1 MRDRD
6 ASILCRVVIPD
17 KFERKRM
24 FSSFAQLASSLE
36 ASLSLD
42 ALQASTTGGTK
53 ATDNQNDGKSHL
65 IQKEEII
72 NAEETELLLVE
83 EVSRLSELLRLKDG
97 DFTSLQLQH
106 SEALGKVQSKEL
118 AISDVREELEALK
131 LSGKLTTDALNE
143 KYISAEREICDLKEE
158 VNRQKKSSDEKSSV
172 VTNLQALLISASSG
186 TNCNE
191 ENEENEENKS
201 QLQIKNETLKL
212 ELDQLSTLLSY
223 TKSEKAALEELLNGF
238 KASTRTHED
247 QLAVNQ
253 RDLAS
258 LRSELSQVH
267 LDWRSETGF
276 SKLALAE
283 GVSDRLK
290 LQTRYEAE
298 KDELKA
304 KVVSLE
310 KSLTMQKDS
319 YEALDAKCGKQISA
333 NVERTSEMDDLYRSL
348 SQASDTNE
356 EVKLL
361 HSVTQA
367 ELLGVTNEL
376 KEKNSSVAEL
386 QGKLEETNLSRLE
399 LESVLEEKNTTIADL
414 QVKQT
419 TLTEKTKDI
428 VKKYSEMKTKNQ
440 SLENAGDEKH
450 SEAIKSLQ
458 QKVR

>member
-1 MRDRD
+1 
-6 ASILCRVVIPD
+6 
-17 KFERKRM
+17 M

-42 ALQASTTGGTK
+42 ALQASTTGETK
-53 ATDNQNDGKSHL
+53 STDNQSHGKPNL
-65 IQKEEII
+65 TQKEELISTDGHTT
-72 NAEETELLLVE
+72 NEETELLLVE

-97 DFTSLQLQH
+97 DLTSLQVQH
-106 SEALGKVQSKEL
+106 SEALGKIQSKEL

-131 LSGKLTTDALNE
+131 LSGKSTIDALNE

-158 VNRQKKSSDEKSSV
+158 VNRLKKSSDEKSSV
-172 VTNLQALLISASSG
+172 VTNLQALLLTASNS

-191 ENEENEENKS
+191 GNEENKS

-247 QLAVNQ
+247 QLTVNQ

-258 LRSELSQVH
+258 LRAELSQVN
-267 LDWRSETGF
+267 LDWKNETE
-276 SKLALAE
+276 SSRLALADA
-283 GVSDRLK
+283 VTDRLK
-290 LQTRYEAE
+290 LETQYETE
-298 KDELKA
+298 MNELKA
-304 KVVSLE
+304 QVILLE
-310 KSLTMQKDS
+310 KNLTVQKDS
-319 YEALDAKCGKQISA
+319 YDALDAKCGKQISA
-333 NVERTSEMDDLYRSL
+333 DAEKTSEMDDLYRSL
-348 SQASDTNE
+348 SQASDANE

-367 ELLGVTNEL
+367 ELAALASEL
-376 KEKNSSVAEL
+376 IEKKKSITEL
-386 QGKLEETNLSRLE
+386 QGNLDERNASIME
-399 LESVLEEKNTTIADL
+399 LESVVKERNTTIADL

-440 SLENAGDEKH
+440 NLESAGDEKYT
-450 SEAIKSLQ
+450 EAIKNLQ
-458 QKVR
+458 QKVSQIICLICENNIVFLAM